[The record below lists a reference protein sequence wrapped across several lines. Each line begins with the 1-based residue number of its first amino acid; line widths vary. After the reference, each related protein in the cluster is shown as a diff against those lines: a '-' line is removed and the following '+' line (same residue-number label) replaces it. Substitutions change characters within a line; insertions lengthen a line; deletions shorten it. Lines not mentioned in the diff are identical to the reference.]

1 MAVQSAARF
10 SVSALKFRPQR
21 FDEVRGQDHITRTL
35 KNAVS
40 NQRVAH
46 AYLFCGPRGVGKTS
60 TARILAKAINCLNP
74 VDGEPCNQCHI
85 CQAITDGRCMDV
97 IEIDAA
103 SNRGIDEAKELR
115 ENVRFAP
122 SECRAKIYIVDEAHQ
137 ITKDAANALL
147 KTIEDPPPYA
157 KFILAT
163 TESEKMLDTIVSRCQ
178 TYRFRPLP
186 PDVIL
191 QTLQDCLKAQ
201 SPDSIPREILNE
213 TLSLITRAAEGGMRD
228 AQSILDQVISLSDE
242 SLSIEDVEILLGGV
256 RLDTL
261 VQMASAIQ
269 AKDHRKALELLH
281 SLYLKGHDPGI
292 FIRDLLGHYRNLMV
306 ARTAPDRPE
315 LLGLSSDQQPI
326 VLAQACSLKMEDI
339 LQGIDILFEAERRLR
354 TAGSA
359 RTVAESAVVKM
370 VMIPSTIEIEAL
382 LGRTDVPIQPVES
395 RPAGAS
401 QVMPPSSP
409 STMLSP
415 EPVPGLNESRPL
427 EMRPAQPKATL
438 DSNPVDSPDSP
449 VARTAQMKPSTQS
462 VPVQSLVVDPP
473 DPVAAEHPSIPIV
486 MDDVPDEDLLDTL
499 KEKWPEVCS
508 RVGEAYAPF
517 GGYMAEVA
525 PASYSEGM
533 LNLAVPSNLEFHRA
547 QLISRKAR
555 DILRQVLWDVVGY
568 QGQFNL
574 ISLEP
579 DSPIF
584 SRPPMEDLAAPETS
598 SKTSPEEILEAEPAV
613 KKVLEV
619 FDGIITEI
627 RNNPNG

>member
-21 FDEVRGQDHITRTL
+21 FDEVRGQEHITRTL
-35 KNAVS
+35 KNAVQ
-40 NQRVAH
+40 NHRVAH

-74 VDGEPCNQCHI
+74 SGGEPCNQCHV
-85 CQAITDGRCMDV
+85 CQAITDGRCIDV

-122 SECRAKIYIVDEAHQ
+122 SECPAKIYIVDEAHQ

-191 QTLQDCLKAQ
+191 QTLRDCLSSQA
-201 SPDSIPREILNE
+201 PDSIPTGILEE

-261 VQMASAIQ
+261 VQMTSAIET
-269 AKDHRKALELLH
+269 KDTRKTLEILH
-281 SLYLKGHDPGI
+281 SLHLKGHDLGI

-306 ARTAPDRPE
+306 ARTTPDRPE
-315 LLGLSSDQQPI
+315 LLGLSNDQQQI
-326 VLAQACSLKMEDI
+326 VLNQARTLKMEDI

-354 TAGSA
+354 TAGSTRA
-359 RTVAESAVVKM
+359 VAEAAAVKM
-370 VMIPSTIEIEAL
+370 AMMPSTIEIEAL
-382 LGRTDVPIQPVES
+382 LGRTDIQLVPIRQTPSREEPIQSAKTTGDSIESPVL
-395 RPAGAS
+395 PHS
-401 QVMPPSSP
+401 QKLQEVKIGGHHSSTGSETSSP
-409 STMLSP
+409 TPPPTDIQKPNPSAEAIEAPIEDRVNVS
-415 EPVPGLNESRPL
+415 VIDHPGI
-427 EMRPAQPKATL
+427 Q
-438 DSNPVDSPDSP
+438 
-449 VARTAQMKPSTQS
+449 
-462 VPVQSLVVDPP
+462 
-473 DPVAAEHPSIPIV
+473 IV
-486 MDDVPDEDLLDTL
+486 MDETPDEDLLDTL
-499 KEKWPEVCS
+499 TEKWPLICS
-508 RVGEAYAPF
+508 RVGDAYAPF
-517 GGYMAEVA
+517 GGYIAEVY
-525 PASYSEGM
+525 PQSYSTGV
-533 LNLAVPSNLEFHRA
+533 LNLAIPSNLEFHHA
-547 QLISRKAR
+547 QLNSRKAR
-555 DILRQVLWDVVGY
+555 EILEKVLWDVVGFK
-568 QGQFNL
+568 G
-574 ISLEP
+574 SLHLVSLPPE
-579 DSPIF
+579 SPIF
-584 SRPPMEDLAAPETS
+584 SKPSLDNLIPPAETAPRST
-598 SKTSPEEILEAEPAV
+598 PQEILEAEPAV
-613 KKVLEV
+613 QKVLET

-627 RNNPNG
+627 LNNPNR

>member
-1 MAVQSAARF
+1 
-10 SVSALKFRPQR
+10 
-21 FDEVRGQDHITRTL
+21 
-35 KNAVS
+35 
-40 NQRVAH
+40 
-46 AYLFCGPRGVGKTS
+46 
-60 TARILAKAINCLNP
+60 
-74 VDGEPCNQCHI
+74 
-85 CQAITDGRCMDV
+85 
-97 IEIDAA
+97 
-103 SNRGIDEAKELR
+103 
-115 ENVRFAP
+115 
-122 SECRAKIYIVDEAHQ
+122 
-137 ITKDAANALL
+137 
-147 KTIEDPPPYA
+147 
-157 KFILAT
+157 
-163 TESEKMLDTIVSRCQ
+163 
-178 TYRFRPLP
+178 
-186 PDVIL
+186 
-191 QTLQDCLKAQ
+191 
-201 SPDSIPREILNE
+201 
-213 TLSLITRAAEGGMRD
+213 
-228 AQSILDQVISLSDE
+228 
-242 SLSIEDVEILLGGV
+242 
-256 RLDTL
+256 
-261 VQMASAIQ
+261 
-269 AKDHRKALELLH
+269 
-281 SLYLKGHDPGI
+281 
-292 FIRDLLGHYRNLMV
+292 
-306 ARTAPDRPE
+306 
-315 LLGLSSDQQPI
+315 
-326 VLAQACSLKMEDI
+326 
-339 LQGIDILFEAERRLR
+339 
-354 TAGSA
+354 
-359 RTVAESAVVKM
+359 
-370 VMIPSTIEIEAL
+370 
-382 LGRTDVPIQPVES
+382 
-395 RPAGAS
+395 
-401 QVMPPSSP
+401 
-409 STMLSP
+409 
-415 EPVPGLNESRPL
+415 
-427 EMRPAQPKATL
+427 MRPAQPKATL